1 MEMSNSSQFTL
12 TFSTIIS
19 YVTSWFIFIKMG
31 RKGWEGIIPFY
42 NIYVLFEELYGNG
55 WRMLTLL
62 IPFYN
67 IYVIFKLYIDLAHKF
82 GQSTAFGWG
91 LIFLNPIFMCIMA
104 FSNNIQC
111 EGGTSVDVLNK
122 MGIEFG
128 DNSSK
133 LSQAD
138 VDDLK
143 HYKDLYDAGVIGE
156 EEYEDRKNEI
166 LNR

>member
-1 MEMSNSSQFTL
+1 MEMNSSSEYSLTL
-12 TFSTIIS
+12 STIIS
-19 YVTSWFIFIKMG
+19 YVANWFIFKKMG
-31 RKGWEGIIPFY
+31 RKGWEGIVPIY
-42 NIYVLFEELYGNG
+42 NLYVLFEELYGNG

-91 LIFLNPIFMCIMA
+91 LIFLNPIFMCILA
-104 FSNNIQC
+104 FSGTIQC
-111 EGGTSVDVLNK
+111 EGGTSVDALK
-122 MGIEFG
+122 KIGIEFG
-128 DNSSK
+128 DPGD

-138 VDDLK
+138 VDNLK
-143 HYKDLYDAGVIGE
+143 HYKDLYDAGVISE
-156 EEYEDRKNEI
+156 EEYEAKKDEI